1 MGNLNKKRSKTLL
14 QMSRTDIRLITC
26 FLTGHFP
33 VRYRL
38 KKMKLIN
45 NDTCR
50 LCGEEKETVEH
61 LLCHCIAREA
71 TRRRIFMNC
80 TPEPAYFNNINLL
93 KLLNYI
99 KKLDL

>member
-1 MGNLNKKRSKTLL
+1 MPWGKTVLKWEKREKTNFSKGTLV
-14 QMSRTDIRLITC
+14 
-26 FLTGHFP
+26 FLYLHGD
-33 VRYRL
+33 
-38 KKMKLIN
+38 IN